1 MYATMSESNNTV
13 YVKNST
19 FSILLITFNVSSV
32 LIVFCQFFAWIALDN
47 VDLYF
52 SLILVT
58 EANAIEGELHQPCNC
73 ITNAV
78 NPYL

>member
-1 MYATMSESNNTV
+1 MYTTVSESNITL
-13 YVKNST
+13 YVNNST
-19 FSILLITFNVSSV
+19 FSSLPITFNVCSV

-58 EANAIEGELHQPCNC
+58 EANAVEGG
-73 ITNAV
+73 TASAM
-78 NPYL
+78 